1 VDESTIYAQY
11 VLSNTYRAEEI
22 EQKVESVRAKYGDTR
37 AEATSEKETVR
48 SSYLK
53 AGLDKAKHNYGSVRR
68 YLIKGVGLTTAQYAA
83 LRAKLQ
89 TS

>member
-1 VDESTIYAQY
+1 
-11 VLSNTYRAEEI
+11 
-22 EQKVESVRAKYGDTR
+22 
-37 AEATSEKETVR
+37 VR